1 MRNLI
6 SAKICF
12 VVCYKKKKKNKHI
25 TEQRD
30 HRNNKRK
37 SKNDRKQKRESK
49 YSEAIGDVNV
59 ESLTSLSVSQVRWL
73 KPGKECWHDR
83 KSHYNSIRLFRKFY
97 GRKRGITG
105 YI

>member
-12 VVCYKKKKKNKHI
+12 VVCYKKKHKHI

-37 SKNDRKQKRESK
+37 SKNNRKQKRESK

-73 KPGKECWHDR
+73 KPGKEC
-83 KSHYNSIRLFRKFY
+83 
-97 GRKRGITG
+97 
-105 YI
+105 